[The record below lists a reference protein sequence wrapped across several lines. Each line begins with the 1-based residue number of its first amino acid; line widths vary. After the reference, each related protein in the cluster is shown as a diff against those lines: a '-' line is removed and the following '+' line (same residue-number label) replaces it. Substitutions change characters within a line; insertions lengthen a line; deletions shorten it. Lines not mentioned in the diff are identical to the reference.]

1 MVVNKDW
8 TGNKNSVMACTG
20 VKSKYST
27 REEYDYYATE
37 PKAALELLRVEPNLN
52 NIWECACGEGH
63 LAKVFAV
70 AGKLA
75 CATDIVYRGYAWQDT
90 CVDFLKY
97 EDNWNL
103 KQDIVTNPPYKY
115 AKEFVE
121 KALSLVAEGYKV
133 CMLLRIQFLESKQ
146 RQELFKKY
154 PPIRIWVF
162 SNRIKCAKNGDFDNT
177 PSSAQCYAWFVW
189 QKGFEGYP
197 IVRWID

>member
-63 LAKVFAV
+63 LAKVFAS
-70 AGKLA
+70 AGRLA
-75 CATDIVYRGYAWQDT
+75 CATDIVDRGYVYQGVNGHNFFDT
-90 CVDFLKY
+90 RLS
-97 EDNWNL
+97 WGG
-103 KQDIVTNPPYKY
+103 DIVTNPPYKY

-162 SNRIKCAKNGDFDNT
+162 SNRIKCAKNGDFSST
-177 PSSAQCYAWFVW
+177 SSSAQCYAWFVW
-189 QKGFEGYP
+189 EKGFEGYP